1 MFRTTLAY
9 LQNLASI
16 KSRRASQSSSKFT
29 FCFQFLAFNFHRG
42 ALSTQSFEREFR
54 MREVLS
60 SARCSFRCSF
70 RCSVGRPTPSSRFS
84 VTILFLTSFQ
94 RADTSRD
101 VQTTAFFLRRHIFL
115 LLDAVQL
122 RRRSAAF
129 LTQSSEACFFTFDH
143 QPCMCIFSDC
153 IYILT

>member
-1 MFRTTLAY
+1 VFRTTLAY

-60 SARCSFRCSF
+60 SARCSFRCS
-70 RCSVGRPTPSSRFS
+70 VGRPTPSSRFS
-84 VTILFLTSFQ
+84 VTIFFLTSFQ

-129 LTQSSEACFFTFDH
+129 
-143 QPCMCIFSDC
+143 FSDAEQ
-153 IYILT
+153 